1 MHFISSLLICKD
13 VGSFLDILF
22 SHFYKIFHFLLLH
35 QVQYLQRFHFFLNIP
50 MQVSTQQSFE
60 LIENLLVHRKP
71 IQLLQRCRNDI
82 AACQHGARLQRPWIS
97 DGFSAVLAVDG
108 AVAQGENSQ
117 ILFRAALHAGEHLR
131 CFSADCDRPQFED
144 APDQAEILFSA
155 TDGVHRHV
163 QKVQHLGFIV
173 SFLAEIFG
181 QFQKIKA
188 VINAGLHLRQV
199 EEVFFNVCAG
209 EGVAVTALVDLKL
222 AEDERRESKRFA
234 GTNYYVSIVF

>member
-1 MHFISSLLICKD
+1 MEIC
-13 VGSFLDILF
+13 
-22 SHFYKIFHFLLLH
+22 
-35 QVQYLQRFHFFLNIP
+35 
-50 MQVSTQQSFE
+50 TQQSFQFVQD
-60 LIENLLVHRKP
+60 LFIYGKT

-108 AVAQGENSQ
+108 AVARGENGQ
-117 ILFRAALHAGEHLR
+117 IFFRAALHAGEHLR

-144 APDQAEILFSA
+144 APDQAEVLFSA
-155 TDGVHRHV
+155 ADGVHRHV

-209 EGVAVTALVDLKL
+209 EGVAVAAFVDLKL
-222 AEDERRESKRFA
+222 AEDERIGDGHQRAFHAAGAAREGSDFA
-234 GTNYYVSIVF
+234 ELPGQDHDALVILSDRGGG

>member
-1 MHFISSLLICKD
+1 MEIC
-13 VGSFLDILF
+13 
-22 SHFYKIFHFLLLH
+22 
-35 QVQYLQRFHFFLNIP
+35 
-50 MQVSTQQSFE
+50 TQQSFQFVQD
-60 LIENLLVHRKP
+60 LFIYGKT
-71 IQLLQRCRNDI
+71 IQLRERCRNDI

-97 DGFSAVLAVDG
+97 DGFSTVWAVDG
-108 AVAQGENSQ
+108 AVAQGENGQ

-144 APDQAEILFSA
+144 APDQAEVLFSA
-155 TDGVHRHV
+155 ADGVHRHV

-209 EGVAVTALVDLKL
+209 EGVAVTALVNLKL
-222 AEDERRESKRFA
+222 AEDERIGDGHQRAFHAAGAAREGGDFA
-234 GTNYYVSIVF
+234 ELPGQDHDALVILSDRGADNTIPLTLIGSRMFLPYYNAIL